1 MSNLYIIQR
10 SYCQN
15 SHVFSVFSSS
25 GVLHHGHCGH
35 NRLFHSIKGRC
46 MATNLVGSSEVCKLS
61 VSDKI
66 VGQDIPSTIVSKKK
80 LQQTGPRV
88 ACYMTSWAL
97 YRKGD
102 GKFAPEHLDSSLCT
116 DIVYAF
122 AGLNPETLLAQP
134 FDPWADIENSE
145 YDSQIHLI
153 PITETFERFRAG
165 LD

>member
-1 MSNLYIIQR
+1 MSTIL
-10 SYCQN
+10 
-15 SHVFSVFSSS
+15 
-25 GVLHHGHCGH
+25 
-35 NRLFHSIKGRC
+35 
-46 MATNLVGSSEVCKLS
+46 AGSSEVCKLS

-66 VGQDIPSTIVSKKK
+66 VGEDTPSATVPKKK

-102 GKFAPEHLDSSLCT
+102 GKFVPEYLDSSLCT

-145 YDSQIHLI
+145 YDSPIHDSDY
-153 PITETFERFRAG
+153 RG
-165 LD
+165 V